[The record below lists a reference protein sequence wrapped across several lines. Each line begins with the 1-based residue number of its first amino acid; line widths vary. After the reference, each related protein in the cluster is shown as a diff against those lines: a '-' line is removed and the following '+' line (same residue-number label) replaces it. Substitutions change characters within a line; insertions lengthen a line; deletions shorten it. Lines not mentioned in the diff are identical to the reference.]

1 MRSGGYP
8 RFSSSPLT
16 SRISHPKKAGDT
28 MHALLPSLLAG
39 LATAL
44 GSIVVLIWKSR
55 ERRTLAI
62 LLGGAAG
69 VMLAVVLLDLIP
81 AALDQG
87 TPLETGIG
95 FGAGVVVLWGL
106 DKLMTRL
113 IGGNIYSRE
122 ASYKRMGYLMATG
135 IAMHDLPEGIA
146 IAGAYAAGGALG
158 PLLALSIA
166 LHNLPEGIATAT
178 PLYMGGVRGRQVV
191 LVNVIV
197 SVFTPLGT
205 LLGLFL
211 LRLSP
216 EHLSFMLAL
225 AGGAMTYLLK
235 DELIPA
241 AQQQS
246 PFWSWIGLAGGYAL
260 LWIAQIIR

>member
-1 MRSGGYP
+1 
-8 RFSSSPLT
+8 
-16 SRISHPKKAGDT
+16 
-28 MHALLPSLLAG
+28 MHALLPSFLAG
-39 LATAL
+39 LATVL
-44 GSIVVLIWKSR
+44 GSVVVLIWKSHG
-55 ERRTLAI
+55 RRTLAI

-87 TPLETGIG
+87 TPLEAGIG
-95 FGAGVVVLWGL
+95 FGAGVAVLWAL
-106 DKLMTRL
+106 DRLMTRRFNSYQR
-113 IGGNIYSRE
+113 GRNSYSSE
-122 ASYKRMGYLMATG
+122 ASYRRMGYLMATG

-158 PLLALSIA
+158 SMLALSIA
-166 LHNLPEGIATAT
+166 LHNIPEGIATAT
-178 PLYMGGVRGRQVV
+178 PLQMGGVQGRQV
-191 LVNVIV
+191 LLTGIIV
-197 SVFTPLGT
+197 STFTPLGT

-216 EHLSFMLAL
+216 EHLSFMLSL

-241 AQQQS
+241 AQEQS
-246 PFWSWIGLAGGYAL
+246 PFWSWVGLICGYAL
-260 LWIAQIIR
+260 LWLAQLIH

>member
-1 MRSGGYP
+1 
-8 RFSSSPLT
+8 
-16 SRISHPKKAGDT
+16 
-28 MHALLPSLLAG
+28 
-39 LATAL
+39 
-44 GSIVVLIWKSR
+44 
-55 ERRTLAI
+55 
-62 LLGGAAG
+62 
-69 VMLAVVLLDLIP
+69 
-81 AALDQG
+81 
-87 TPLETGIG
+87 
-95 FGAGVVVLWGL
+95 
-106 DKLMTRL
+106 MTWRVPDYGR
-113 IGGNIYSRE
+113 GGNIYSRE

-166 LHNLPEGIATAT
+166 LHNIPEGIATAT
-178 PLYMGGVRGRQVV
+178 PLYMGGVRGRRVL
-191 LVNVIV
+191 LVNAIV

-211 LRLSP
+211 IRLSP

-246 PFWSWIGLAGGYAL
+246 PFWSWIGLACGYAL
-260 LWIAQIIR
+260 LWIAQIIH

>member
-1 MRSGGYP
+1 
-8 RFSSSPLT
+8 
-16 SRISHPKKAGDT
+16 
-28 MHALLPSLLAG
+28 MHALLPSFLAG

-44 GSIVVLIWKSR
+44 GSFVVLIW
-55 ERRTLAI
+55 RRPGRRMLAI

-81 AALDQG
+81 AALDLG
-87 TPLETGIG
+87 TPLEAGIG
-95 FGAGVVVLWGL
+95 FGVGVAILWAL
-106 DKLMTRL
+106 DKLMTL
-113 IGGNIYSRE
+113 FTTGSPLTRE
-122 ASYKRMGYLMATG
+122 AAYKRMGYLMATG

-166 LHNLPEGIATAT
+166 LHNVPEGIATAT
-178 PLYMGGVRGRQVV
+178 PLHMGGVRGRRVL
-191 LVNVIV
+191 LVNLIV

-205 LLGLFL
+205 LLGLFMIH
-211 LRLSP
+211 LSP

-235 DELIPA
+235 DQLIPA

-246 PFWSWIGLAGGYAL
+246 PVWSWVGMTGGYAL
-260 LWIAQIIR
+260 LWLAQTIH

>member
-1 MRSGGYP
+1 
-8 RFSSSPLT
+8 
-16 SRISHPKKAGDT
+16 

-39 LATAL
+39 LATVL

-55 ERRTLAI
+55 GRRTLAI

-87 TPLETGIG
+87 TPLEAGIG
-95 FGAGVVVLWGL
+95 FGAGVALLWGL

-113 IGGNIYSRE
+113 IGGNMYSRE

-166 LHNLPEGIATAT
+166 LHNIPEGIATAT
-178 PLYMGGVRGRQVV
+178 PLYMGGVRGRRVV

-246 PFWSWIGLAGGYAL
+246 PFWSWIGLAGGYLL
-260 LWIAQIIR
+260 LWIAQSIH

>member
-1 MRSGGYP
+1 
-8 RFSSSPLT
+8 
-16 SRISHPKKAGDT
+16 
-28 MHALLPSLLAG
+28 MHALLPSFLAG
-39 LATAL
+39 LATVL
-44 GSIVVLIWKSR
+44 GSFVVMIWR
-55 ERRTLAI
+55 RPGRRTLAT
-62 LLGGAAG
+62 LFGGAAG

-87 TPLETGIG
+87 TPLEAGIG
-95 FGAGVVVLWGL
+95 FGFGALVIWGL
-106 DKLMTRL
+106 DRLMTWFTR
-113 IGGNIYSRE
+113 GNAYSRE

-158 PLLALSIA
+158 PLLAISIA
-166 LHNLPEGIATAT
+166 LHNIPEGVATAT
-178 PLYMGGVRGRQVV
+178 PLHMGGVRGRRVL
-191 LVNVIV
+191 LVNAIV
-197 SVFTPLGT
+197 SIFTPLGT

-216 EHLSFMLAL
+216 DHISFMLAL

-246 PFWSWIGLAGGYAL
+246 PFWSWVGLVCGYAL
-260 LWIAQIIR
+260 LWIARIIH

>member
-1 MRSGGYP
+1 
-8 RFSSSPLT
+8 
-16 SRISHPKKAGDT
+16 
-28 MHALLPSLLAG
+28 MHALIPSLLAG

-44 GSIVVLIWKSR
+44 GSIVVLVWKSR
-55 ERRTLAI
+55 SRRTLAI

-87 TPLETGIG
+87 TPLEAGIG
-95 FGAGVVVLWGL
+95 FVAGVVLLWGL
-106 DKLMTRL
+106 DRLMARFVS
-113 IGGNIYSRE
+113 GNTYSSE
-122 ASYKRMGYLMATG
+122 ASYQRMGYLMATG
-135 IAMHDLPEGIA
+135 IALHDLPEGIA

-166 LHNLPEGIATAT
+166 LHNIPEGIATAT
-178 PLYMGGVRGRQVV
+178 PLYMGGVPGRRVV

-197 SVFTPLGT
+197 SIFTPLGT

-246 PFWSWIGLAGGYAL
+246 PLWSWIGLAGGYVL
-260 LWIAQIIR
+260 LWIAQIIH

>member
-1 MRSGGYP
+1 
-8 RFSSSPLT
+8 
-16 SRISHPKKAGDT
+16 
-28 MHALLPSLLAG
+28 MHALLTSLLAG
-39 LATAL
+39 LATVL

-55 ERRTLAI
+55 SRRTLAI

-87 TPLETGIG
+87 TPLEAGIG
-95 FGAGVVVLWGL
+95 FGAGVVLLWGL

-166 LHNLPEGIATAT
+166 LHNIPEGIATAT
-178 PLYMGGVRGRQVV
+178 PLYMGGVRRRQVV
-191 LVNVIV
+191 LVNVII

-246 PFWSWIGLAGGYAL
+246 PFWSWIGLAGGYVL

>member
-1 MRSGGYP
+1 
-8 RFSSSPLT
+8 
-16 SRISHPKKAGDT
+16 
-28 MHALLPSLLAG
+28 MHALLPSFLAG

-44 GSIVVLIWKSR
+44 GSLVVLIWKR
-55 ERRTLAI
+55 PGRRLLAV

-81 AALDQG
+81 AALNLG
-87 TPLETGIG
+87 TPLETGLG
-95 FGAGVVVLWGL
+95 FGAGVVVIWGL
-106 DKLMTRL
+106 DQLLTMLTNGSSL
-113 IGGNIYSRE
+113 SRN
-122 ASYKRMGYLMATG
+122 ASYKRMGYLMAAG

-166 LHNLPEGIATAT
+166 LHNIPEGIATAT
-178 PLYMGGVRGRQVV
+178 PLRMGGVRGRQVL
-191 LVNVIV
+191 LVNMIV
-197 SVFTPLGT
+197 SIFTPLGT

-211 LRLSP
+211 IQLSP
-216 EHLSFMLAL
+216 QHLAFLLAL

-235 DELIPA
+235 DELLPA

-246 PFWSWIGLAGGYAL
+246 PVWSWVGMAGGYTL
-260 LWIAQIIR
+260 IWLAQFIH

>member
-1 MRSGGYP
+1 
-8 RFSSSPLT
+8 
-16 SRISHPKKAGDT
+16 

-44 GSIVVLIWKSR
+44 GSIVVLIWKSQS
-55 ERRTLAI
+55 RRTLAV

-81 AALDQG
+81 ASLDQG
-87 TPLETGIG
+87 TPLEAGIG

-106 DKLMTRL
+106 DKLMTRWL
-113 IGGNIYSRE
+113 SDRRSSGNMQSRE
-122 ASYKRMGYLMATG
+122 ASYQRMGYLMATG
-135 IAMHDLPEGIA
+135 IALHDLPEGIA
-146 IAGAYAAGGALG
+146 IAGAYAAGGVLG

-166 LHNLPEGIATAT
+166 LHNIPEGIATAT
-178 PLYMGGVRGRQVV
+178 PLYMGGVRARRVV
-191 LVNVIV
+191 LVNAIV

-246 PFWSWIGLAGGYAL
+246 PFWSWIGLAGGYVL